1 MHFITSHG
9 YEMADLCRAIGVL
22 GFITYVATF
31 FALSLRI
38 LTSEHL
44 TYFALNIAAAAMV
57 MVSLIHEFNL
67 ASALIQ
73 SFWILI
79 GVIAVVLRVSGGG
92 PGAPRKPPSSGG
104 HSDDG
109 RI

>member
-1 MHFITSHG
+1 MQFISNLG
-9 YEMADLCRAIGVL
+9 IGAPEICRAIGVL
-22 GFITYVATF
+22 GFLTYVATF
-31 FALSLRI
+31 FALSLRL

-79 GVIAVVLRVSGGG
+79 GVIAVVLRVRRRTWRAEE
-92 PGAPRKPPSSGG
+92 APVERRPF
-104 HSDDG
+104 
-109 RI
+109 